1 MGGESAGSNPHG
13 RIVRA
18 LIVGVLFIGVA
29 KIAGLAKELAMA
41 WRFGS
46 GPVADAYALT
56 FSLASWPAAV
66 WVSVATVLIVPLMV
80 AVRRDDPDTL
90 DLLRRELVAAA
101 LVLGAGLGLVV
112 YVGLNLGLTQEW
124 FLASERAAEARRM
137 VGPLALTVPLAA
149 VSAVLA
155 AWLISA
161 QRQINTLFEGAPS
174 LLLFGVLAA
183 MPMADGAVVA
193 WATLAGFALYL
204 LLLGLVQ
211 EKPALILRSRLG
223 FKSPQW
229 SGLWQG
235 LGVLVASQALV
246 SVSGVVD
253 QLSVASLGP
262 TSNATIGYASRLLLL
277 VQTLGSLAIVRALL
291 PVLANA
297 DYGCLQARWRIALQ
311 WTMILAVGGA
321 VVAALGWFLTPWCVE
336 LLLQRGDFTPAD
348 TIRVSEAVRFGL
360 AQIPFYCASVV
371 LGQYVAATQQYGLF
385 LWGNG
390 LNLLVKVAA
399 NALLIPSFG
408 VPGAML
414 ATAIMYA
421 GSMTFLWILGR
432 PSQGGPAQSVGV
444 A

>member
-1 MGGESAGSNPHG
+1 VGGETAGSNPHG

-80 AVRRDDPDTL
+80 AARREDPETL

-112 YVGLNLGLTQEW
+112 FIGLNLGLTQGW

-183 MPMADGAVVA
+183 MPMADGAVA
-193 WATLAGFALYL
+193 RGPRL
-204 LLLGLVQ
+204 
-211 EKPALILRSRLG
+211 PASSCTC
-223 FKSPQW
+223 F
-229 SGLWQG
+229 
-235 LGVLVASQALV
+235 
-246 SVSGVVD
+246 
-253 QLSVASLGP
+253 
-262 TSNATIGYASRLLLL
+262 
-277 VQTLGSLAIVRALL
+277 
-291 PVLANA
+291 
-297 DYGCLQARWRIALQ
+297 C
-311 WTMILAVGGA
+311 
-321 VVAALGWFLTPWCVE
+321 
-336 LLLQRGDFTPAD
+336 
-348 TIRVSEAVRFGL
+348 
-360 AQIPFYCASVV
+360 
-371 LGQYVAATQQYGLF
+371 
-385 LWGNG
+385 
-390 LNLLVKVAA
+390 
-399 NALLIPSFG
+399 
-408 VPGAML
+408 
-414 ATAIMYA
+414 
-421 GSMTFLWILGR
+421 
-432 PSQGGPAQSVGV
+432 
-444 A
+444 